1 MLAHMS
7 QDALVK
13 MKSTKSAHVYYTR
26 RNKKSKGVQNKEKL
40 ELKKFDPTIRE
51 RVVYKQIKK

>member
-1 MLAHMS
+1 MSLTMS

-13 MKSTKSAHVYYTR
+13 LKSTKSGHLIFTR
-26 RNKKSKGVQNKEKL
+26 RGKKSKGAQNKEKL

-51 RVVYKQIKK
+51 RVLYKQIKK

>member
-1 MLAHMS
+1 MS

>member
-1 MLAHMS
+1 MS

-13 MKSTKSAHVYYTR
+13 MKSTKSGHVYYTR

-40 ELKKFDPTIRE
+40 EFKKFDPTLRE
-51 RVVYKQIKK
+51 RVVYKQAKK